1 MKGTEISSHLVQ
13 PTPLDS
19 TEVTLLQTALSTVRH
34 DVVDCP
40 YISEA
45 IRVLPVKSYR
55 SAITAY
61 WNAVVDDLR
70 QKIIHRSLDLFNK
83 ECKQKRN

>member
-45 IRVLPVKSYR
+45 IRVLPG
-55 SAITAY
+55 
-61 WNAVVDDLR
+61 
-70 QKIIHRSLDLFNK
+70 
-83 ECKQKRN
+83 